1 MSNAPADFINAAA
14 AAIYRSRFVV
24 TPLPNMALIPDA
36 GGMLAATFSEIL
48 LYGEIRSFR
57 WLDGWGARALNASTS
72 GFLVCNYL
80 FTLYVTLLPD
90 NPRVCERGSRASRG
104 HVTVMIKVSTVMFF
118 VATLHF
124 SIALYRGWIAFQRK
138 TGEPAAIFFSHLD
151 TWHRVLQDMLFVIQE
166 SLGAAAAIF
175 TVTSSNFQIYRSWV
189 LWNKN
194 WKILSALLVIYTA
207 ELATGIGV
215 CVTYTHK
222 STGGMQQAELFQ
234 LLDKWSRAH
243 AAILICLN
251 SITASLMAARVWKTR
266 YTSSKYRQS
275 TSRLDPILRILVE
288 STMLQLI
295 PEILLLI
302 FLCLEMS
309 AAFIFLQALAPIIA
323 ITFNTLTLR
332 IKLYNLKDSIGFVPC
347 PDGRTS
353 RLGTHVLAIEND
365 RNAQSIQISVGIHHN
380 QRSHEQEALENL
392 DAGQHHGK

>member
-80 FTLYVTLLPD
+80 FTLY
-90 NPRVCERGSRASRG
+90 
-104 HVTVMIKVSTVMFF
+104 VMIKVSTVMFF

-207 ELATGIGV
+207 ELGKSISYSRFDPPLRHSRSRATGIGV